1 MRLQLFEKVANRKTS
16 IPIKPKNLVGRLQ
29 EVPQM
34 TFLFVFA
41 TTLVFKSTIGTTTT

>member
-1 MRLQLFEKVANRKTS
+1 MTLQLFEEIVNRNTF

-29 EVPQM
+29 KVPQM

-41 TTLVFKSTIGTTTT
+41 TTLVFKSTTRIATT